1 METENRPNELI
12 PSALLAEVE
21 AMAAAEHRAAS
32 EILRDAI
39 ELYRHD
45 HAKGVPAGPEAS
57 RTMEARKRAAWDAGE
72 RILERRQFHPM
83 PEGETIKSLIDF
95 GRA

>member
-1 METENRPNELI
+1 METENRSHEPI

-21 AMAAAEHRAAS
+21 AMAIAEDRAAS
-32 EILRDAI
+32 EILRDAL

-45 HAKGVPAGPEAS
+45 HAKGIPVGPEAS
-57 RTMEARKRAAWDAGE
+57 VPTEAQKRAAWEAGQ
-72 RILERRQFHPM
+72 RIRERRKFHPM
-83 PEGETIKSLIDF
+83 PEGETIKSLIEF